1 MVMTVREI
9 IDGIYA
15 KQGLPEFP
23 PDQTCDR
30 LISGRYD
37 MEVSKIATT
46 FMATVDVIKKAAE
59 LGVNLIITHEPTW
72 FTGMDSVE
80 WVEKDPVYQKKLR
93 LLEENNI
100 AVFRCH
106 DHMHAAEEDG
116 IYAGFDAELDWA
128 KYRLPKIENAENPME
143 KTGVIYEIPE
153 TTTGDLA
160 AFFKEKLDMDVIQIV
175 GDPGSTVR
183 RAGVFVGGGSLG
195 FGVESLPMEMMHKHS
210 LDTAVC
216 GDITEWTLSAYIR
229 DAAMLGMNKSMIV
242 LGHERS
248 EEAGMKYM
256 AEWMKSVAGDTEVI
270 FIDAKEPFQYL

>member
-1 MVMTVREI
+1 MTVKEI

-23 PDQTCDR
+23 ADKTCDR
-30 LISGRYD
+30 LICGSYD
-37 MEVSKIATT
+37 MEVKKIATT
-46 FMATVDVIKKAAE
+46 FMATVDVIRKAAQI
-59 LGVNLIITHEPTW
+59 GVNFIITHEPTW
-72 FTGMDSVE
+72 FTGMDATE
-80 WVEKDPVYQKKLR
+80 WVENDPVYREKLR

-100 AVFRCH
+100 AVWRCH

-116 IYAGFDAELDWA
+116 IYAGFDAELDWG

-160 AFFKEKLDMDVIQIV
+160 EFFKEKLEMDVIQIV
-175 GDPGSTVR
+175 GSLDSPVR

-195 FGVESLPMEMMHKHS
+195 FGVESLPMEMMHKHN

-229 DAAMLGMNKSMIV
+229 DASMLGMNKSMIV

-248 EEAGMKYM
+248 EEAGMKHM
-256 AEWMKSVAGDTEVI
+256 APWLKSITGDLEVV
-270 FIDAKEPFQYL
+270 FIDAGEPFRYL